1 MSIFDNVKLPPKK
14 FSPAAFWFWYGVL
27 KPDEL
32 RRQIRLMA
40 GQGVYNGFMHSR
52 AYLKTPYLE
61 DEWWEAVAACVDE
74 GERTGFYPW
83 LYDEYAWPS
92 GTAGNTFEYGY
103 QKDSKT
109 LAGGE
114 KNMAKSLAMRRFASP
129 SEWESFVNPDKNQR
143 SFCLFVADGEAFRPA
158 TEEEAHGSVGEIIAF
173 YLKVHP
179 KLVDYMN
186 KATIREFMDYT
197 HEKYKKRFG
206 EHFGDRIPGIFFD
219 EIYMNHFMPWTDKMA
234 EEFETRRG
242 YDLMP
247 LLYMLADEGGERERD
262 VRRDYYLTV
271 AELYEEAFFDQIGEW
286 CEENHLQLTGH
297 TEEDAWLHPSRQ
309 GNYFNTIRH
318 LQIPGADCHDY
329 RYRFPRKITY
339 REPKLAVSV
348 SRAYGKE
355 RAMSEAFGG
364 AGWACTLQEFKRGV
378 NTAGAMGISMF
389 TLHGFYSDID
399 SQGSQSDWPGNFFFQ
414 NPYWRYFKHFS
425 DYMSRICYMNAQ
437 GTPVV
442 DVALYYPIE
451 DLQRETYAKGITPV
465 GRAIDTAFNAALNCL
480 IENQI
485 DTDIVDCESLMRA
498 EIADGRLAVGKE
510 QIAVLLIPDAV
521 KLDEALSEKL
531 NAFSLAGGKV
541 LYYATE
547 EERRAGAV
555 APECIHLAVA
565 DAIQPDVSVTF
576 GDRSELYVNHRKIEG
591 KEFYFVANSAPRART
606 LTLLL
611 RERGNAVRLSPEDGE
626 RGAVDHLV
634 TEKGTVVNLTLDED
648 ESVWIV
654 IDPASVVEK
663 YQYLKN
669 AEEMIIAGRWGFLPL
684 PWELDSEAQ
693 IAMTR
698 SELKIPLATLSSSL
712 TSAGRQIR
720 IQNKE
725 GERGRIGRHLSP
737 WKASWITRRIGWND
751 NSSSYRVYFRRDF
764 ALNEIPDAARICL
777 AAVNEWELCING
789 ETIASSTEG
798 LVASTI
804 DVAKYLRK
812 GANALCITVTNRT
825 PLVGATILQ
834 RDEPIASLL
843 LSLVA
848 ELEMVCGEE
857 KRVICT
863 DGEWITCESM
873 PGDWTNIEF
882 KPTVA
887 FFEASAR
894 LNQAPSV
901 QPNVW
906 AKAWERGKL
915 PMKPFGDLPY
925 FGEEI
930 SYPQRVCYGIELPCG
945 TAAVQYPD
953 LTGSQV
959 EIMID
964 GIPALFKNGVCTL
977 IPDGNTHYMQVMLD
991 VSSPEEG
998 LHTDLSV
1005 EIVSARYALCDW
1017 RLHGLKWY
1025 SGFASYKTRFAVAKK
1040 SGRYLL
1046 DLGDTCHQAEVW
1058 INGKKAGERVWAPY
1072 HFDVTEL
1079 LRHGE
1084 NEITVI
1090 VSNSAGVWHQFA
1102 LLDEGEAIGWNRYWN
1117 YDNIQRDSKKLI
1129 SGLIGPV
1136 RLFRQI

>member
-1 MSIFDNVKLPPKK
+1 
-14 FSPAAFWFWYGVL
+14 
-27 KPDEL
+27 
-32 RRQIRLMA
+32 
-40 GQGVYNGFMHSR
+40 
-52 AYLKTPYLE
+52 
-61 DEWWEAVAACVDE
+61 
-74 GERTGFYPW
+74 
-83 LYDEYAWPS
+83 
-92 GTAGNTFEYGY
+92 
-103 QKDSKT
+103 
-109 LAGGE
+109 
-114 KNMAKSLAMRRFASP
+114 
-129 SEWESFVNPDKNQR
+129 
-143 SFCLFVADGEAFRPA
+143 
-158 TEEEAHGSVGEIIAF
+158 
-173 YLKVHP
+173 
-179 KLVDYMN
+179 
-186 KATIREFMDYT
+186 
-197 HEKYKKRFG
+197 
-206 EHFGDRIPGIFFD
+206 
-219 EIYMNHFMPWTDKMA
+219 
-234 EEFETRRG
+234 
-242 YDLMP
+242 
-247 LLYMLADEGGERERD
+247 
-262 VRRDYYLTV
+262 
-271 AELYEEAFFDQIGEW
+271 
-286 CEENHLQLTGH
+286 
-297 TEEDAWLHPSRQ
+297 
-309 GNYFNTIRH
+309 
-318 LQIPGADCHDY
+318 
-329 RYRFPRKITY
+329 
-339 REPKLAVSV
+339 
-348 SRAYGKE
+348 
-355 RAMSEAFGG
+355 
-364 AGWACTLQEFKRGV
+364 
-378 NTAGAMGISMF
+378 
-389 TLHGFYSDID
+389 
-399 SQGSQSDWPGNFFFQ
+399 
-414 NPYWRYFKHFS
+414 
-425 DYMSRICYMNAQ
+425 
-437 GTPVV
+437 
-442 DVALYYPIE
+442 
-451 DLQRETYAKGITPV
+451 
-465 GRAIDTAFNAALNCL
+465 
-480 IENQI
+480 
-485 DTDIVDCESLMRA
+485 
-498 EIADGRLAVGKE
+498 
-510 QIAVLLIPDAV
+510 
-521 KLDEALSEKL
+521 
-531 NAFSLAGGKV
+531 
-541 LYYATE
+541 
-547 EERRAGAV
+547 
-555 APECIHLAVA
+555 
-565 DAIQPDVSVTF
+565 
-576 GDRSELYVNHRKIEG
+576 
-591 KEFYFVANSAPRART
+591 
-606 LTLLL
+606 
-611 RERGNAVRLSPEDGE
+611 
-626 RGAVDHLV
+626 
-634 TEKGTVVNLTLDED
+634 D

-669 AEEMIIAGRWGFLPL
+669 AEEMIIAGRWEFLPL

-693 IAMTR
+693 ATMTR

-712 TSAGRQIR
+712 SRSGRQIR

-857 KRVICT
+857 KQVICT

-882 KPTVA
+882 KPAVA

-894 LNQAPSV
+894 LNQAPALK
-901 QPNVW
+901 PHEW

-945 TAAVQYPD
+945 TAAVRYPD
-953 LTGSQV
+953 LTGSHV

-1005 EIVSARYALCDW
+1005 EMVSERYALCDW